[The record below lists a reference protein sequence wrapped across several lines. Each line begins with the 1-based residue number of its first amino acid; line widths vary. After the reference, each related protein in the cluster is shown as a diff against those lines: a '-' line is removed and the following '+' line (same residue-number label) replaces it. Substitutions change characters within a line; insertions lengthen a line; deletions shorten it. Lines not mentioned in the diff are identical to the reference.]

1 MTRHSELRPRSI
13 TADKRIAPLL
23 ARRLSAP
30 LKWTVHFATRKPLG
44 FVGLAILITVGLSAI
59 LAPVIA
65 PYHYATTDFGARLQG
80 PSSTHFLGTDEIG
93 RDLFSRGLYGARVSL
108 GISFA
113 AVVLAK
119 GLATIVALF
128 SGYYGGWADKIGQRF
143 VDVWIALPLLIILI
157 TVIGLIGPSA
167 VGLVLIIGLA
177 NAPSSSRLIRSVV
190 ISVRTEPYVEAAR
203 TIGARDSRIILR
215 HVLPNIVYM
224 VIFSATVT
232 LGSVILIVAALG
244 FLGYGVQP
252 PTPGLGRMLSGS
264 GLTFMRTNPWIAL
277 WPGIIITIVVFAFNV
292 LGDGVRDILDPRMRG
307 NR

>member
-1 MTRHSELRPRSI
+1 MTRQSELRPRST
-13 TADKRIAPLL
+13 TADQRIAPLL
-23 ARRLSAP
+23 ARRLAAP

-157 TVIGLIGPSA
+157 TVIGLLGPSV

-203 TIGARDSRIILR
+203 AIGARDSRIILR
-215 HVLPNIVYM
+215 HVLPNIVYI

-252 PTPGLGRMLSGS
+252 PTPDLGRMLSGS

-277 WPGIIITIVVFAFNV
+277 WPGIVITIVVFAFNV
-292 LGDGVRDILDPRMRG
+292 LGDAVRDVLDPRLRG
-307 NR
+307 SR